1 MIRINLI
8 PAAEAQQA
16 EGRRQ
21 EVAGLALA
29 FGTAALLFVLA
40 HTWQHARMSSAE
52 REIGRLVQELASIQG
67 SYLDVTRM
75 EQQKK
80 ELRERL
86 RVIGELEAR
95 KVGPVRVL
103 EDLSGASPDKL
114 WLTEFTETGGV
125 LKLVGVGVDEQTVA
139 DFLRKLGTSTYYRG
153 VDLDETSLVDQ
164 DGVKHKKFSI
174 RATVNYLGPKAGAAS
189 AASEGPDTTARAGA
203 PAAAADPAAKKGQ
216 P

>member
-8 PAAEAQQA
+8 PAAEAQKA

-21 EVAGLALA
+21 DLASAALA
-29 FGTAALLFVLA
+29 IGVATLLFVVA
-40 HTWQHARMSSAE
+40 HTWQHAQTTSVE
-52 REIGRLVQELASIQG
+52 RDVARLEQELVAIQG

-75 EQQKK
+75 EVQKK

-86 RVIGELEAR
+86 RVIGELETR

-114 WLTEFTETGGV
+114 WVTEFTETGGS
-125 LKLVGVGVDEQTVA
+125 LKLQGVGVDEQTVA
-139 DFLRKLGTSTYYRG
+139 DFLRRLGTSSYFQG

-174 RATVNYLGPKAGAAS
+174 RANVNYLGTKAGAANAQADGTDATAKATPG
-189 AASEGPDTTARAGA
+189 AAP
-203 PAAAADPAAKKGQ
+203 KGQ

>member
-8 PAAEAQQA
+8 PAAEAQKA

-21 EVAGLALA
+21 ELASVALA
-29 FGTAALLFVLA
+29 FGSAALMFVLV
-40 HTWQHARMSSAE
+40 HTWQHAQTSSAE
-52 REIGRLVQELASIQG
+52 REIGRLQQELTLIQG

-80 ELRERL
+80 DLKERL

-103 EDLSGASPDKL
+103 EDLSNASPDKL
-114 WLTEFTETGGV
+114 WVTEFAETGGV

-139 DFLRKLGTSTYYRG
+139 DFLRRLGASAYYRG

-174 RATVNYLGPKAGAAS
+174 HANVNYLGAKAGAANAANDAPSPTAQAGKPSS
-189 AASEGPDTTARAGA
+189 APPG
-203 PAAAADPAAKKGQ
+203 KKDQ

>member
-8 PAAEAQQA
+8 PAAEAQKA

-21 EVAGLALA
+21 ELATGALA

-40 HTWQHARMSSAE
+40 HTWQHAQTSSAE
-52 REIGRLVQELASIQG
+52 REIGRLQQELVLIQG

-80 ELRERL
+80 ELKERL

-95 KVGPVRVL
+95 KVGPVHVL
-103 EDLSGASPDKL
+103 EDLSAASPDKL
-114 WLTEFTETGGV
+114 WVTEFTEAGGT

-139 DFLRKLGTSTYYRG
+139 DFLRRLGTSAYYRG
-153 VDLDETSLVDQ
+153 VDLDETSMVDQ

-174 RATVNYLGPKAGAAS
+174 RANVNYLGAKAGAAT
-189 AASEGPDTTARAGA
+189 AAGETPDATAHAGRPAEPPA
-203 PAAAADPAAKKGQ
+203 PAAKGGH

>member
-8 PAAEAQQA
+8 PAAEAQKA

-21 EVAGLALA
+21 ELASVALA
-29 FGTAALLFVLA
+29 FGTAALVFVLG
-40 HTWQHARMSSAE
+40 HTWQHAQTSSTE
-52 REIGRLVQELASIQG
+52 REVGRLQQELVLIQG

-103 EDLSGASPDKL
+103 EDLSGASPEKL
-114 WLTEFTETGGV
+114 WVTEFSETAGV
-125 LKLVGVGVDEQTVA
+125 LKLGGVGVDEQTVA
-139 DFLRKLGTSTYYRG
+139 DFLRRLGTSAYYRG

-174 RATVNYLGPKAGAAS
+174 HANLNYLGAKAGAATATGDS
-189 AASEGPDTTARAGA
+189 PDATAQAGKPASP
-203 PAAAADPAAKKGQ
+203 PAKKGQ